1 MIKIS
6 NKEVKG
12 LKDGTIKQSDFVNDL
27 IDKYTVKEISLAFV
41 ELLAMKDA
49 PVVASNK
56 ISVTKE
62 ELDAIVGL
70 FREKGSSP
78 RGRKRKDSAE

>member
-1 MIKIS
+1 MITVKAKDI
-6 NKEVKG
+6 KG
-12 LKDGTIKQSDFVNDL
+12 LKDGTITTSAYAEKL
-27 IDKYTVKEISLAFV
+27 VKGYSAYEIALAFA
-41 ELLAMKDA
+41 ELLATKDA

-70 FREKGSSP
+70 FREKGSSN
-78 RGRKRKDSAE
+78 RGRKRKDSK